1 MVSRD
6 LEIALYILGS
16 MCVLMLAILVFIS
29 PFVYL
34 WVEERKYRKWE
45 KENAKSTRLN
55 KKG

>member
-16 MCVLMLAILVFIS
+16 MGVLMLAILVFIS

-34 WVEERKYRKWE
+34 WVEERKYRKWQ
-45 KENAKSTRLN
+45 KSQ
-55 KKG
+55 KK